1 MKKYIRFGI
10 GGIVTISMSIAII
23 LTLVALNSDIPDDK
37 VEDMAIEMGLV
48 SMDEA
53 EYPSIAEM
61 EDRVVTWQAGEAF
74 TDVTV
79 KLSIFLCI
87 VVIGAAVGLAGY
99 KLIQDKKKLIKFSIP
114 AGGLILIF
122 IMSRLFATDSAEGI
136 NTAVTIDKSQ
146 LITVSTLMNVT
157 ITLLLVSF
165 TALVLYRIKHQL
177 TK

>member
-1 MKKYIRFGI
+1 
-10 GGIVTISMSIAII
+10 
-23 LTLVALNSDIPDDK
+23 
-37 VEDMAIEMGLV
+37 
-48 SMDEA
+48 MDEA